1 MEMTKKKRKLNPRQR
16 RFIKAYTDP
25 KSPTFSNGTKTAV
38 AVGYS
43 KTSAQQIASEN
54 LSKPMIQS
62 EMTSVMDA
70 AGATREQAGRVVHEG
85 MDACETKVFLNK
97 KTGRLV
103 YSQLLV
109 DHGNRLR
116 AAELR
121 ARLVGDMPTN
131 RTIERIESLRI
142 QSTLIVVP
150 GGLPEPEEKA
160 KQVRQLT
167 D

>member
-1 MEMTKKKRKLNPRQR
+1 MKKRKLNPRQR
-16 RFIKAYTDP
+16 RFVKAYTDP
-25 KSPTFSNGTKTAV
+25 KSPTFSNGTKTAI

-43 KTSAQQIASEN
+43 EKSAQVIASEN

-62 EMTSVMDA
+62 EMASVMDA

-85 MDACETKVFLNK
+85 MDAHETKVFLNK
-97 KTGRLV
+97 KSGRLV
-103 YSQLLV
+103 YSKLLV

-131 RTIERIESLRI
+131 RTVERLELLRI
-142 QSTLIVVP
+142 QNTLIIVP
-150 GGLPEPEEKA
+150 GGLPEPEEKE